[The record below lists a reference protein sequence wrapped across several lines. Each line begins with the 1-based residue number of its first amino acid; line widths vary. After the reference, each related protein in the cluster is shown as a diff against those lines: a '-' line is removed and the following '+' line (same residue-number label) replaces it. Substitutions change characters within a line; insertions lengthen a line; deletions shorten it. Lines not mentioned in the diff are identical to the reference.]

1 MVPSQEC
8 EWASPTRVPTPTH
21 YLWFPSFFFF
31 FGSWPRNG
39 QRSFSWT
46 IMYKYLGRGLV
57 AHRETWNVR
66 AVICYDSQTLGP
78 QSAGN
83 IYINSIHIHIH
94 IPLYMRLVLWSTGQ
108 VNSNSKTKSIVYV
121 RALCLNVN
129 YFTLIRFFMA
139 FITRRWNGDGDDDD
153 DDDARKQPKK
163 RRVAAKSQSS
173 TYCLKWRHS
182 TNNCHRKNKSKAPL
196 FLWPFNAILTRVC
209 DKDLASKREK

>member
-1 MVPSQEC
+1 MTQK
-8 EWASPTRVPTPTH
+8 WPTI
-21 YLWFPSFFFF
+21 FFLDNNVQV
-31 FGSWPRNG
+31 SWS
-39 QRSFSWT
+39 RSRRSSLVKRE
-46 IMYKYLGRGLV
+46 MY
-57 AHRETWNVR
+57 VR
-66 AVICYDSQTLGP
+66 SSVMILRHLAYKVR
-78 QSAGN
+78 

-129 YFTLIRFFMA
+129 YFTLIRFFIA